1 MNCLVSRHFLGGV
14 RILSVGGAGLSAL
27 SHRQNKHR
35 TEVLRQELQHQRLHG
50 RAHVHICVLAEHVT
64 PMLLVTLL
72 RLSNLQQDFAVG
84 TLRTASQVAVDA
96 RLRLF
101 IRQVAAPTLNLR
113 GRRVGD
119 RAVAG
124 RLVLG
129 RLSCGPFSLGR
140 ISLKLLGLLAVRV
153 FAVLVRGVRA
163 HISLSAGCGSR
174 RVSPGRAIMRSICV
188 F

>member
-1 MNCLVSRHFLGGV
+1 MNIRVF
-14 RILSVGGAGLSAL
+14 
-27 SHRQNKHR
+27 
-35 TEVLRQELQHQRLHG
+35 
-50 RAHVHICVLAEHVT
+50 AEHVT

-84 TLRTASQVAVDA
+84 ALGAASQVAVDA

-101 IRQVAAPTLNLR
+101 ISQVAAPTLNLR
-113 GRRVGD
+113 GGGGSNRT
-119 RAVAG
+119 VAG

-129 RLSCGPFSLGR
+129 CV
-140 ISLKLLGLLAVRV
+140 SLKFLGLLAVRV

-174 RVSPGRAIMRSICV
+174 RVFPGRTIMRSICV